1 MLGFFKK
8 IFGSEETQEVK
19 SESHESP
26 FPFTPSITGGEEDLT
41 TFVKFVVCALVDK
54 PDSVSLE
61 TKDSEKLITIVVTCE
76 KEDIGKIIG
85 KNGKTI
91 EALRSLVNGAAGR
104 LNKRATVEVND

>member
-1 MLGFFKK
+1 MFGFL
-8 IFGSEETQEVK
+8 K
-19 SESHESP
+19 SLFAGDNSESP
-26 FPFTPSITGGEEDLT
+26 FPFTPKVTGGQEDLA
-41 TFVKFVVCALVDK
+41 TFVEFVVKALVDK
-54 PDSVSLE
+54 PASVSIE
-61 TKDSEKLITIVVTCE
+61 TKDSEKLMTIVVSCE